1 MLQAALVWLMKGYRY
16 TISPWLGRN
25 CRFEPS
31 CSEYAIEAL
40 QSHGS
45 FKGGWLSIRR
55 VCSCHPWHAGG
66 YDPVPPKVDSLTAK
80 TQP

>member
-1 MLQAALVWLMKGYRY
+1 MMHKGLVMLVKGYRY
-16 TISPWLGRN
+16 TISPLLGRN

-45 FKGGWLSIRR
+45 LRGGWLSMKR
-55 VCSCHPWHAGG
+55 VCSCHPWHPGG
-66 YDPVPPKVDSLTAK
+66 YDPVPLKGDARPLTNR
-80 TQP
+80 P

>member
-1 MLQAALVWLMKGYRY
+1 MMQAALVLLMKGYRY
-16 TISPWLGRN
+16 AISPLLGRN

-45 FKGGWLSIRR
+45 IRGGWLSIRR
-55 VCSCHPWHAGG
+55 VCCCHPWHSGG
-66 YDPVPPKVDSLTAK
+66 YDPVPPKADSLAAK

>member
-1 MLQAALVWLMKGYRY
+1 MMQAALVWLMKGYRY
-16 TISPWLGRN
+16 TISPLLGRN

-66 YDPVPPKVDSLTAK
+66 YDPVPPKADSLTAK